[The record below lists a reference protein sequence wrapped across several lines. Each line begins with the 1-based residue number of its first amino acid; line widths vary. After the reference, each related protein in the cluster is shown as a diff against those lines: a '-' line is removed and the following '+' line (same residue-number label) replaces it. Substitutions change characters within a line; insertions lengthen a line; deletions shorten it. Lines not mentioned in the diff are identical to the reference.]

1 MIIIYNLIMIIC
13 WPVIWLYLNHRKK
26 IGKENIERFN
36 ERIGE
41 YKTRRPKGDLIW
53 FHAASVGESISII
66 NLVEDLAH
74 EYNILI
80 TSGTLTSAKIIE
92 SRKPLNTIHQFV
104 PIDRKKYV
112 RKFLNH
118 FKPNLAFFVESE
130 IWPNLLHESKKQNIP
145 VILGSARIT
154 PKSNFKIKLQQSF
167 FKFFIKYIDI
177 IIPQDQF
184 TYDFYKPISSHKKLC
199 NINNLKLGSNALPYN
214 IQAYE
219 ELLTQTQNRI
229 IFLAASTHDNEEELI
244 LECHKSLKQ
253 TYPEIL
259 TIIAPR
265 HPNRRDKII
274 EVIKNNKFNF
284 SVRSQNEVITE
295 ATEIYL
301 ADTIGEMGLFFK
313 LCPVSFIGGSL
324 VNIGGH
330 NILEPTQHQSLV
342 IIGKYNQNFGDL
354 IKEFEAKNAII
365 IVENEN
371 DLTDKLSNLLNRKE
385 QQEIQIQN
393 QNKILKQFSEIRQ
406 FYLKQIK
413 CNLRN

>member
-1 MIIIYNLIMIIC
+1 MTLL
-13 WPVIWLYLNHRKK
+13 WPVIAIYINHRKK
-26 IGKENIERFN
+26 IGKEHIERFN

-177 IIPQDQF
+177 IIPQNQF
-184 TYDFYKPISSHKKLC
+184 TYDFYRPITNHKKLC
-199 NINNLKLGSNALPYN
+199 NINNLKLGSNALPYEEK
-214 IQAYE
+214 AYK
-219 ELLTQTQNRI
+219 ELLAQTQSRI

-244 LECHKSLKQ
+244 LACHKALKQ

-259 TIIAPR
+259 TIISPR

-274 EVIKNNKFNF
+274 EVIKNNKLNF
-284 SVRSQNEVITE
+284 SVRSKNEVITE

-313 LCPVSFIGGSL
+313 LSPISFIGGSL
-324 VNIGGH
+324 VNVGGH
-330 NILEPTQHQSLV
+330 NILEPIQYQSIV
-342 IIGKYNQNFGDL
+342 IIGKYNQNFVDL
-354 IKEFEAKNAII
+354 IKEFEAKNAIT

-371 DLTDKLSNLLNRKE
+371 DLTNKISNLLNNPK
-385 QQEIQIQN
+385 QQEIQIKNQN
-393 QNKILKQFSEIRQ
+393 QILKQFSEIRQ
-406 FYLKQIK
+406 FYLEKIK
-413 CNLRN
+413 SKLH